1 MKLKRLS
8 VICTLIALVFSN
20 SVYAEDEKSNEYV
33 YMDRIFGHASELYL
47 DEGITKEQILEMALD
62 KYLSQTPGAV
72 EEILKAGFSSLDEYT
87 EFYTPDEYMNYVNNV
102 NHTFYGIGV
111 IIEKQGD
118 YVEIKQVLEDGS
130 AFVSGVQIGDKISKV
145 NGIDMK
151 GRTLDEVQSYV
162 VGELNSS
169 VDITFLRGEEE
180 ILITLIRRPVSS
192 TTVSYLMLEDNIAYV
207 SMVNFAQNT
216 AKEFADTLVELDAQ
230 NVKKIILDLR
240 NNPGGYLIS
249 AVEIAEMIVPE
260 GIIVQT
266 MYRQSENNEVFY
278 STLEEPKY
286 EFVVLVNEN
295 TASSSEILTGA
306 MQDSGIATV
315 VGETTFGKAVIQEMF
330 TLNSGDSFKITT
342 GRYVTRNGREIN
354 GVGLEPDIEVLN
366 VTEPV
371 DITRYDELVYS
382 SESSIGD
389 FNDNISAIKER
400 LSVMGYPMSD
410 FDDTFSDEL
419 EAYVLDFQI
428 NHELT
433 PTGKLDRITMVQIE
447 NAFAKTEVLV
457 DNQLYKAYELLG
469 GTKEGL
475 DKILYSQE

>member
-20 SVYAEDEKSNEYV
+20 SVYAEEEKSNEYV

-47 DEGITKEQILEMALD
+47 DETITKEQILEMALD
-62 KYLSQTPGAV
+62 KYLSENPEAV

-130 AFVSGVQIGDKISKV
+130 AFISGVQIGDKISKV

-216 AKEFADTLVELDAQ
+216 AKEFADTLAELDAQ
-230 NVKKIILDLR
+230 NVEKIILDLR

-278 STLEEPKY
+278 SALEEPK
-286 EFVVLVNEN
+286 
-295 TASSSEILTGA
+295 
-306 MQDSGIATV
+306 
-315 VGETTFGKAVIQEMF
+315 
-330 TLNSGDSFKITT
+330 
-342 GRYVTRNGREIN
+342 
-354 GVGLEPDIEVLN
+354 
-366 VTEPV
+366 
-371 DITRYDELVYS
+371 
-382 SESSIGD
+382 
-389 FNDNISAIKER
+389 
-400 LSVMGYPMSD
+400 
-410 FDDTFSDEL
+410 
-419 EAYVLDFQI
+419 
-428 NHELT
+428 
-433 PTGKLDRITMVQIE
+433 
-447 NAFAKTEVLV
+447 
-457 DNQLYKAYELLG
+457 
-469 GTKEGL
+469 
-475 DKILYSQE
+475 